1 MNIIY
6 IAYSCNPYNGSE
18 DKIGWNIPIESAK
31 INDKIY
37 VITKMEHKN
46 KIEKELKK
54 IKLENIKFY
63 FIDIPNIYIKVFRGM
78 LYAGRLNIWNKR
90 AIKKVKEICRN
101 EKIDIIHQIT
111 PVEFRAMGN
120 YGEISGVKFIVGPI
134 GGGEYIPKQFAKYQ
148 KGNILVETFRKI
160 VNYYYKTKMI
170 ITKKLKKSD
179 CILYANNETKQYI
192 NVTGNDIVMT
202 EIGACE
208 KDIVLKKKSEI
219 QCNRKMVFLVAGR
232 LIYRKGHI
240 FLLDTLDKIPS
251 HYEYEVRIVGRGSDL
266 KKIEKKIKAS
276 NNLKKHVKVIGR
288 VSFEDMSREYDNADA
303 LIMPSIR
310 ETTGTVIIEGMSK
323 GIPIIALNKFGASI
337 ILNEKVGYLYDGL
350 TLGEITDN
358 LKKILIFCIENTGIL
373 MEKGKNAQIEAQKYL
388 FKNKVKYYNN
398 IYRSI
403 IEKS

>member
-1 MNIIY
+1 
-6 IAYSCNPYNGSE
+6 
-18 DKIGWNIPIESAK
+18 
-31 INDKIY
+31 
-37 VITKMEHKN
+37 
-46 KIEKELKK
+46 
-54 IKLENIKFY
+54 
-63 FIDIPNIYIKVFRGM
+63 
-78 LYAGRLNIWNKR
+78 
-90 AIKKVKEICRN
+90 
-101 EKIDIIHQIT
+101 
-111 PVEFRAMGN
+111 
-120 YGEISGVKFIVGPI
+120 
-134 GGGEYIPKQFAKYQ
+134 
-148 KGNILVETFRKI
+148 
-160 VNYYYKTKMI
+160 
-170 ITKKLKKSD
+170 
-179 CILYANNETKQYI
+179 
-192 NVTGNDIVMT
+192 MT

-219 QCNRKMVFLVAGR
+219 QCNRKMFFLVAGR

-323 GIPIIALNKFGASI
+323 GIPIIALNIFGASI
-337 ILNEKVGYLYDGL
+337 ILSDRGGYLYDGL